1 MSGILIW
8 QLIGELEELTVRLM
22 MEKDQSVMEIPIEYD
37 RNLIDRENF
46 SR

>member
-1 MSGILIW
+1 
-8 QLIGELEELTVRLM
+8 LIGELEELRVRLM

-37 RNLIDRENF
+37 QNLIDKENF